1 MHYFEILSTDVHEEP
16 LIKNFNKV
24 LTTQKLQKADLGA
37 HAFKKRS
44 MSAICNVNEDFLQD
58 TKMISED
65 YISKEAIGSSAW
77 KGPLSKKHNKAILA
91 TFVIALTLSIATN
104 KNFYSTS
111 EDTDSSSNS
120 NMFAYS
126 DEHVTDI
133 DDSVPLTQAYGI
145 TSNKDKTRQMENYDD
160 SLPDA
165 DLADSDAQLDK
176 EVSALAKKIDKDQS
190 SDIDTKWV
198 TESVQRGDNIS
209 SLFEDLNIPAATL
222 MAILDTDKSLAKRI
236 NSLKIGENLSFLV
249 DGKGEL
255 LVFIKPISDKEQLR
269 FYKTDKSGNYTV
281 VKERLGSYEMD
292 DDATSQAKL
301 MASKEAP
308 DAKTAATAS
317 ASKTDTA
324 KDTKVAAV
332 KDEPVQEMSAAK
344 RGRLVLVNIG
354 KGESFSTAAN
364 KAGITYTEINKILQ
378 MFKGKIQFSRNIRAG
393 DSMRVLFTESKGKGK
408 ICAVE
413 FTLSRGGKVASY
425 LNTADGKYYD
435 ERGLKPARSA
445 GFARFPFHSRV
456 RVTSPFNPRRLHP
469 VTGRVRPHNG
479 VDFGMP
485 IGSLISAPSDGVVD
499 KAGFSRSAGYFIV
512 LRHSSTV
519 STVYMHLSKLS
530 VRPGQRVKQGATIAR
545 SGNTGIST
553 GPHLHYEVRI
563 GGRAVNPLRVKLDN
577 QRVELNSKSRKAFAA
592 SIKKYKRELYQ
603 QSLMAKR

>member
-1 MHYFEILSTDVHEEP
+1 
-16 LIKNFNKV
+16 
-24 LTTQKLQKADLGA
+24 
-37 HAFKKRS
+37 
-44 MSAICNVNEDFLQD
+44 MSAICNVYEDFLQD

-126 DEHVTDI
+126 DEHVSDI

-176 EVSALAKKIDKDQS
+176 EVSALAKKIDKDQN

-308 DAKTAATAS
+308 DAKTVATAS

-332 KDEPVQEMSAAK
+332 KDEPVQEMSATK

-445 GFARFPFHSRV
+445 VFARFPFHSRV

-485 IGSLISAPSDGVVD
+485 VGSLVSAPSDGVVD

>member
-1 MHYFEILSTDVHEEP
+1 
-16 LIKNFNKV
+16 
-24 LTTQKLQKADLGA
+24 
-37 HAFKKRS
+37 
-44 MSAICNVNEDFLQD
+44 
-58 TKMISED
+58 MISED

-77 KGPLSKKHNKAILA
+77 KGPLSKKHNRAILA

-126 DEHVTDI
+126 DEHVSGI

-176 EVSALAKKIDKDQS
+176 EVSALAKKIDKDQN

-236 NSLKIGENLSFLV
+236 NSIKIGENLSFLV

-301 MASKEAP
+301 IASKEAP

-485 IGSLISAPSDGVVD
+485 VGSLVSAPSDGVVD

-577 QRVELNSKSRKAFAA
+577 QKVELNSKSRKAFAA

>member
-1 MHYFEILSTDVHEEP
+1 
-16 LIKNFNKV
+16 
-24 LTTQKLQKADLGA
+24 
-37 HAFKKRS
+37 
-44 MSAICNVNEDFLQD
+44 MSAICNVYEDFLQD

-126 DEHVTDI
+126 DEHVSDI

-198 TESVQRGDNIS
+198 TESVQRGDNFS
-209 SLFEDLNIPAATL
+209 SLCEDFNMPAATL
-222 MAILDTDKSLAKRI
+222 MTILDTDKSLAKRI

-485 IGSLISAPSDGVVD
+485 VGSLVSAPSDGVVD

>member
-1 MHYFEILSTDVHEEP
+1 
-16 LIKNFNKV
+16 
-24 LTTQKLQKADLGA
+24 
-37 HAFKKRS
+37 
-44 MSAICNVNEDFLQD
+44 MSAKYDVNEDFLQD

-91 TFVIALTLSIATN
+91 TFVLALTLSIATN

-111 EDTDSSSNS
+111 DDTDTGSNS
-120 NMFAYS
+120 NMFAYN
-126 DEHVTDI
+126 DESVAQI

-145 TSNKDKTRQMENYDD
+145 TASKDKNHQMENYDD

-165 DLADSDAQLDK
+165 DLADSDAQLDS
-176 EVSALAKKIDKDQS
+176 EVSALAKKIDKYQS
-190 SDIDTKWV
+190 SDIETKWV

-209 SLFEDLNIPAATL
+209 SLFEDLNIPASTL
-222 MAILDTDKSLAKRI
+222 MAILDTDKTLAKRI

-281 VKERLGSYEMD
+281 VKEKLGSYEMD

-301 MASKEAP
+301 MASKDAP
-308 DAKTAATAS
+308 NANSTVT
-317 ASKTDTA
+317 ASKTDKA
-324 KDTKVAAV
+324 QDNKVAAV

-354 KGESFSTAAN
+354 KGESFSAAAN
-364 KAGITYTEINKILQ
+364 RAGITYAEINKILQ

-393 DSMRVLFTESKGKGK
+393 DSMRVLFTDSKGKGK

-456 RVTSPFNPRRLHP
+456 RVTSPFNPSRLHP

-485 IGSLISAPSDGVVD
+485 VGSLVSAPSDGVVD

-530 VRPGQRVKQGATIAR
+530 VRPGQRVKQGAVIAR

-592 SIKKYKRELYQ
+592 SIQKYKRELYQ
-603 QSLMAKR
+603 KSLMAKR

>member
-1 MHYFEILSTDVHEEP
+1 MF
-16 LIKNFNKV
+16 IKNLNKV

-37 HAFKKRS
+37 HAFKKRAI
-44 MSAICNVNEDFLQD
+44 SAICNINEDFLQD

-77 KGPLSKKHNKAILA
+77 KGPLSKKHNRAILA

-126 DEHVTDI
+126 DEHVSDI

-176 EVSALAKKIDKDQS
+176 EVSALAKKIDKDQN

-236 NSLKIGENLSFLV
+236 NSIKIGENLSFLV

-332 KDEPVQEMSAAK
+332 KDEPVQEMSATK

-485 IGSLISAPSDGVVD
+485 VGSLVSAPSDGVVD

>member
-1 MHYFEILSTDVHEEP
+1 
-16 LIKNFNKV
+16 
-24 LTTQKLQKADLGA
+24 
-37 HAFKKRS
+37 
-44 MSAICNVNEDFLQD
+44 MSAICNINEDFLQD

-126 DEHVTDI
+126 DEHVSDI

-332 KDEPVQEMSAAK
+332 KDEPVREMSAAK

-456 RVTSPFNPRRLHP
+456 LVTSPFNPRRLHP

>member
-1 MHYFEILSTDVHEEP
+1 MSLQLVINAYLY
-16 LIKNFNKV
+16 KNLNKV

-37 HAFKKRS
+37 HAFKKRAI
-44 MSAICNVNEDFLQD
+44 SAICNINEDFLQD

-77 KGPLSKKHNKAILA
+77 KGPLSKKHNRAILA

-126 DEHVTDI
+126 DEHVSDI

-176 EVSALAKKIDKDQS
+176 EVSALAKKIDKDQN

-236 NSLKIGENLSFLV
+236 NSIKIGENLSFLV

-485 IGSLISAPSDGVVD
+485 VGSLVSAPSDGVVD

>member
-1 MHYFEILSTDVHEEP
+1 
-16 LIKNFNKV
+16 
-24 LTTQKLQKADLGA
+24 
-37 HAFKKRS
+37 
-44 MSAICNVNEDFLQD
+44 MSAICNINEDFLQD

-222 MAILDTDKSLAKRI
+222 MTILDTDKSLAKRI

-292 DDATSQAKL
+292 DDATSQKL
-301 MASKEAP
+301 LM
-308 DAKTAATAS
+308 
-317 ASKTDTA
+317 
-324 KDTKVAAV
+324 
-332 KDEPVQEMSAAK
+332 
-344 RGRLVLVNIG
+344 
-354 KGESFSTAAN
+354 
-364 KAGITYTEINKILQ
+364 
-378 MFKGKIQFSRNIRAG
+378 
-393 DSMRVLFTESKGKGK
+393 
-408 ICAVE
+408 
-413 FTLSRGGKVASY
+413 
-425 LNTADGKYYD
+425 
-435 ERGLKPARSA
+435 LK
-445 GFARFPFHSRV
+445 
-456 RVTSPFNPRRLHP
+456 
-469 VTGRVRPHNG
+469 
-479 VDFGMP
+479 
-485 IGSLISAPSDGVVD
+485 
-499 KAGFSRSAGYFIV
+499 
-512 LRHSSTV
+512 
-519 STVYMHLSKLS
+519 
-530 VRPGQRVKQGATIAR
+530 QRQQ
-545 SGNTGIST
+545 
-553 GPHLHYEVRI
+553 PQ
-563 GGRAVNPLRVKLDN
+563 PLR
-577 QRVELNSKSRKAFAA
+577 QT
-592 SIKKYKRELYQ
+592 Q
-603 QSLMAKR
+603 QKTLR

>member
-1 MHYFEILSTDVHEEP
+1 M
-16 LIKNFNKV
+16 
-24 LTTQKLQKADLGA
+24 
-37 HAFKKRS
+37 
-44 MSAICNVNEDFLQD
+44 
-58 TKMISED
+58 
-65 YISKEAIGSSAW
+65 
-77 KGPLSKKHNKAILA
+77 A

-126 DEHVTDI
+126 DEHVSDI

-308 DAKTAATAS
+308 DAKTTATAS
-317 ASKTDTA
+317 DSKTDTA

-485 IGSLISAPSDGVVD
+485 VGSLISAPSDGVVD

>member
-1 MHYFEILSTDVHEEP
+1 
-16 LIKNFNKV
+16 
-24 LTTQKLQKADLGA
+24 
-37 HAFKKRS
+37 
-44 MSAICNVNEDFLQD
+44 MSAICNVYEDFLQD

-126 DEHVTDI
+126 DEHVSDI

-176 EVSALAKKIDKDQS
+176 EVSALAKKIDKDQN

-198 TESVQRGDNIS
+198 TESVQLGDNIS

-445 GFARFPFHSRV
+445 GFARLPFHSRV

-485 IGSLISAPSDGVVD
+485 VGSLVSAPSDGVVD

>member
-1 MHYFEILSTDVHEEP
+1 
-16 LIKNFNKV
+16 
-24 LTTQKLQKADLGA
+24 
-37 HAFKKRS
+37 
-44 MSAICNVNEDFLQD
+44 MSAKFDVNEDFLQD

-91 TFVIALTLSIATN
+91 TFVLALTLSVATN
-104 KNFYSTS
+104 KNFYSS
-111 EDTDSSSNS
+111 GDSSDTVPDSD
-120 NMFAYS
+120 MFAYH

-133 DDSVPLTQAYGI
+133 DESVPLTQAYGI
-145 TSNKDKTRQMENYDD
+145 TSSKDKNHQMENYDD

-165 DLADSDAQLDK
+165 DLADSDAQIDS

-190 SDIDTKWV
+190 SNVDAKWV

-222 MAILDTDKSLAKRI
+222 MTILDTDKSLAKRI

-281 VKERLGSYEMD
+281 VKEKLGSYEMD
-292 DDATSQAKL
+292 DDATSQAKIL
-301 MASKEAP
+301 ASKDAP
-308 DAKTAATAS
+308 NSSVVAS
-317 ASKTDTA
+317 ASKTDNA
-324 KDTKVAAV
+324 KDNKVAAV
-332 KDEPVQEMSAAK
+332 KDDPVQEMSAAK
-344 RGRLVLVNIG
+344 RGRLVLVNIA

-364 KAGITYTEINKILQ
+364 KAGITYAEINKILQ

-393 DSMRVLFTESKGKGK
+393 DSMRVLFTESKGKGR

-413 FTLSRGGKVASY
+413 FTLSRGGKVSSF

-435 ERGLKPARSA
+435 ERGLKASRSS

-456 RVTSPFNPRRLHP
+456 RVTSQFNPSRRHP

-485 IGSLISAPSDGVVD
+485 VGSLISAPSDGIVD
-499 KAGFSRSAGYFIV
+499 KAGFSRTAGYFIV

-530 VRPGQRVKQGATIAR
+530 VRPGQRVKQGAVIAR

-577 QRVELNSKSRKAFAA
+577 QRVEINSKSRRAFAA

-603 QSLMAKR
+603 NSLMAKR

>member
-1 MHYFEILSTDVHEEP
+1 M
-16 LIKNFNKV
+16 LIYKEFKQSLNYA
-24 LTTQKLQKADLGA
+24 KLQKADLGA
-37 HAFKKRS
+37 HAFKKRAI
-44 MSAICNVNEDFLQD
+44 SAICNINEDFLQD

-77 KGPLSKKHNKAILA
+77 KGPLSKKHNRAILA

-126 DEHVTDI
+126 DEHVSDI

-176 EVSALAKKIDKDQS
+176 EVSALAKKIDKDQN

-236 NSLKIGENLSFLV
+236 NSIKIGENLSFLV

-332 KDEPVQEMSAAK
+332 KDEPVQEMSATK

-485 IGSLISAPSDGVVD
+485 VGSLVSAPSDGVVD

>member
-1 MHYFEILSTDVHEEP
+1 
-16 LIKNFNKV
+16 
-24 LTTQKLQKADLGA
+24 
-37 HAFKKRS
+37 
-44 MSAICNVNEDFLQD
+44 MSAICNVYEDFLQD

-77 KGPLSKKHNKAILA
+77 KGPLSKKHNKAILT

-126 DEHVTDI
+126 DEHVSDI

-308 DAKTAATAS
+308 DAKTVATAS

-332 KDEPVQEMSAAK
+332 KDEPVQEMSATK

-485 IGSLISAPSDGVVD
+485 VGSLVSAPSDGVVD

>member
-1 MHYFEILSTDVHEEP
+1 
-16 LIKNFNKV
+16 
-24 LTTQKLQKADLGA
+24 
-37 HAFKKRS
+37 
-44 MSAICNVNEDFLQD
+44 MSAICNVYEDFLQD

-126 DEHVTDI
+126 DEHVSDI

-176 EVSALAKKIDKDQS
+176 EVSALAKKIDKDQN

-222 MAILDTDKSLAKRI
+222 MEILDTDKSLAKRI

-308 DAKTAATAS
+308 DAKTVATAS

-332 KDEPVQEMSAAK
+332 KDEPVQEMSATK

-485 IGSLISAPSDGVVD
+485 VGSLVSAPSDGVVD

>member
-1 MHYFEILSTDVHEEP
+1 
-16 LIKNFNKV
+16 
-24 LTTQKLQKADLGA
+24 
-37 HAFKKRS
+37 
-44 MSAICNVNEDFLQD
+44 MSAKFDVNEDFLQD

-91 TFVIALTLSIATN
+91 TFVLALTLSVATN
-104 KNFYSTS
+104 KNFYSS
-111 EDTDSSSNS
+111 GDSSDTVPDSD
-120 NMFAYS
+120 MFAYH

-133 DDSVPLTQAYGI
+133 DESVPLTQAYGI
-145 TSNKDKTRQMENYDD
+145 TSSKDKNHQMENYDD

-165 DLADSDAQLDK
+165 DLADSDAQIDS

-190 SDIDTKWV
+190 SNVDAKWV

-222 MAILDTDKSLAKRI
+222 MTILDTDKSLAKRI

-281 VKERLGSYEMD
+281 VKEKLGSYEMD
-292 DDATSQAKL
+292 DDATSQAKIL
-301 MASKEAP
+301 ASKDAP
-308 DAKTAATAS
+308 NSSVVAS
-317 ASKTDTA
+317 ASKTDNA
-324 KDTKVAAV
+324 KDNKVAAA

-344 RGRLVLVNIG
+344 RGRLVLVNIA

-364 KAGITYTEINKILQ
+364 KAGITYAEINKILQ

-393 DSMRVLFTESKGKGK
+393 DSMRVLFTESKGKGR

-413 FTLSRGGKVASY
+413 FTLSRGGKVSSF

-435 ERGLKPARSA
+435 ERGLKASRSS

-456 RVTSPFNPRRLHP
+456 RVTSQFNPSRRHP

-485 IGSLISAPSDGVVD
+485 VGSLISAPSDGIVD
-499 KAGFSRSAGYFIV
+499 KAGFSRTAGYFIV

-530 VRPGQRVKQGATIAR
+530 VRPGQRVKQGAVIAR

-577 QRVELNSKSRKAFAA
+577 QRVEINSKSRRAFAA

-603 QSLMAKR
+603 NSLMAKR

>member
-1 MHYFEILSTDVHEEP
+1 
-16 LIKNFNKV
+16 
-24 LTTQKLQKADLGA
+24 
-37 HAFKKRS
+37 
-44 MSAICNVNEDFLQD
+44 MSAKYDVNEDFLQD
-58 TKMISED
+58 NKMISED

-91 TFVIALTLSIATN
+91 TFVLALTLSIATN

-111 EDTDSSSNS
+111 DDQDNSANS
-120 NMFAYS
+120 NMFAYN
-126 DEHVTDI
+126 DESVAQI

-145 TSNKDKTRQMENYDD
+145 TSNKDKNQQMENYDD

-165 DLADSDAQLDK
+165 DLADSDAQLDS

-190 SDIDTKWV
+190 SDIETKWV

-209 SLFEDLNIPAATL
+209 SLFEDLNIPASTL
-222 MAILDTDKSLAKRI
+222 MAILDTDKTLAKRI

-281 VKERLGSYEMD
+281 VKEKLGSYEMD

-301 MASKEAP
+301 LASKDAP
-308 DAKTAATAS
+308 NATTAS
-317 ASKTDTA
+317 ASKTDKA
-324 KDTKVAAV
+324 QDNKVAAV

-354 KGESFSTAAN
+354 KGESFSAAAN
-364 KAGITYTEINKILQ
+364 RAGITYAEINKILQ

-393 DSMRVLFTESKGKGK
+393 DSMRVLFTDSKGKGK

-445 GFARFPFHSRV
+445 GFTRFPFHSRV
-456 RVTSPFNPRRLHP
+456 RVTSPFNPSRLHP

-485 IGSLISAPSDGVVD
+485 VGSLVSAPSDGVVD

-530 VRPGQRVKQGATIAR
+530 VRPGQRVKQGAVIAR

>member
-1 MHYFEILSTDVHEEP
+1 
-16 LIKNFNKV
+16 
-24 LTTQKLQKADLGA
+24 
-37 HAFKKRS
+37 
-44 MSAICNVNEDFLQD
+44 
-58 TKMISED
+58 MISED

-126 DEHVTDI
+126 DEHVSDI

-222 MAILDTDKSLAKRI
+222 MTILDTDKSLAKRI

-317 ASKTDTA
+317 ASKTDTE

-469 VTGRVRPHNG
+469 VTGRVR
-479 VDFGMP
+479 
-485 IGSLISAPSDGVVD
+485 
-499 KAGFSRSAGYFIV
+499 R
-512 LRHSSTV
+512 
-519 STVYMHLSKLS
+519 
-530 VRPGQRVKQGATIAR
+530 
-545 SGNTGIST
+545 
-553 GPHLHYEVRI
+553 
-563 GGRAVNPLRVKLDN
+563 
-577 QRVELNSKSRKAFAA
+577 
-592 SIKKYKRELYQ
+592 
-603 QSLMAKR
+603 

>member
-1 MHYFEILSTDVHEEP
+1 
-16 LIKNFNKV
+16 
-24 LTTQKLQKADLGA
+24 
-37 HAFKKRS
+37 
-44 MSAICNVNEDFLQD
+44 MSAKFDVNEDFLLD

-91 TFVIALTLSIATN
+91 TFVLALTLSVATN

-111 EDTDSSSNS
+111 DSSDTASDS
-120 NMFAYS
+120 NMFAYH

-133 DDSVPLTQAYGI
+133 DESVPLAQAYGI
-145 TSNKDKTRQMENYDD
+145 TSSKDKNHQMENYDD

-165 DLADSDAQLDK
+165 DLADSDAQIDN

-190 SDIDTKWV
+190 SNVDAKWV

-222 MAILDTDKSLAKRI
+222 MTILDTDKSLAKRI

-281 VKERLGSYEMD
+281 VKEKLGSYEMD
-292 DDATSQAKL
+292 DDATSQAKIL
-301 MASKEAP
+301 ASKDAP
-308 DAKTAATAS
+308 NSSVTAS
-317 ASKTDTA
+317 ASKTDNA
-324 KDTKVAAV
+324 KDNKVAAV

-344 RGRLVLVNIG
+344 RGRLVLVNIA

-364 KAGITYTEINKILQ
+364 KAGITYAEINKILQ

-393 DSMRVLFTESKGKGK
+393 DSMRVLFTDAKGKGR

-413 FTLSRGGKVASY
+413 FTLSRGGKISSF

-435 ERGLKPARSA
+435 ERGLKASRSS

-456 RVTSPFNPRRLHP
+456 RVTSQFNPSRRHP

-485 IGSLISAPSDGVVD
+485 VGSLVSAPSDGVVD
-499 KAGFSRSAGYFIV
+499 KAGFSRTAGYFIV

-530 VRPGQRVKQGATIAR
+530 VRPGQRVKQGAVIAR

-577 QRVELNSKSRKAFAA
+577 QRVEINSKSRRAFAA

-603 QSLMAKR
+603 NSLMAKR

>member
-1 MHYFEILSTDVHEEP
+1 
-16 LIKNFNKV
+16 
-24 LTTQKLQKADLGA
+24 
-37 HAFKKRS
+37 
-44 MSAICNVNEDFLQD
+44 
-58 TKMISED
+58 MISED

-77 KGPLSKKHNKAILA
+77 KGPLSKKHNRAILA

-126 DEHVTDI
+126 DSDEHVSDI

-176 EVSALAKKIDKDQS
+176 EVSALAKKIDKDQN

-236 NSLKIGENLSFLV
+236 NSIKIGENLSFLV

-301 MASKEAP
+301 IASKEAP

-485 IGSLISAPSDGVVD
+485 VGSLVSAPSDGVVD

-577 QRVELNSKSRKAFAA
+577 QKVELNSKSRKAFAA

>member
-1 MHYFEILSTDVHEEP
+1 
-16 LIKNFNKV
+16 
-24 LTTQKLQKADLGA
+24 
-37 HAFKKRS
+37 
-44 MSAICNVNEDFLQD
+44 MSAKYDVNEDFLQD
-58 TKMISED
+58 NKMISED

-91 TFVIALTLSIATN
+91 TFVLALTLSIATN

-111 EDTDSSSNS
+111 DDQDNSANS
-120 NMFAYS
+120 NMFAYN
-126 DEHVTDI
+126 DESVAQI

-145 TSNKDKTRQMENYDD
+145 TSNKDKNQQMENYYY

-165 DLADSDAQLDK
+165 DLADSDAQLDS

-190 SDIDTKWV
+190 SDIETKWV

-209 SLFEDLNIPAATL
+209 SLFEDLNIPASTL
-222 MAILDTDKSLAKRI
+222 MAILDTDKTLAKRI

-281 VKERLGSYEMD
+281 VKEKLGSYEMD

-301 MASKEAP
+301 LASKDAP
-308 DAKTAATAS
+308 NATTAS
-317 ASKTDTA
+317 ASKTDKTQ
-324 KDTKVAAV
+324 DNKVAAV

-354 KGESFSTAAN
+354 KGESFSAAAN
-364 KAGITYTEINKILQ
+364 RAGITYAEINKIFQ

-393 DSMRVLFTESKGKGK
+393 DSMRVLFTDSKGKGK

-445 GFARFPFHSRV
+445 GFTRFPFHSRV
-456 RVTSPFNPRRLHP
+456 RVTSPFNPSRLHP

-485 IGSLISAPSDGVVD
+485 VGSLVSAPSDGVVD

-530 VRPGQRVKQGATIAR
+530 VRPGQRVKQGAVIAR

>member
-1 MHYFEILSTDVHEEP
+1 M

-91 TFVIALTLSIATN
+91 TFVLALTLSIATN

-281 VKERLGSYEMD
+281 VKEKLGSYEMD

-485 IGSLISAPSDGVVD
+485 VGSLISAPSDGVVD

>member
-1 MHYFEILSTDVHEEP
+1 
-16 LIKNFNKV
+16 
-24 LTTQKLQKADLGA
+24 
-37 HAFKKRS
+37 
-44 MSAICNVNEDFLQD
+44 MSAICNVYEDFLQD

-120 NMFAYS
+120 NMLAYS
-126 DEHVTDI
+126 DEHVSDI

-485 IGSLISAPSDGVVD
+485 VGSLISAPSDGVVD

-577 QRVELNSKSRKAFAA
+577 QRVELNSKSRKAFAT

>member
-1 MHYFEILSTDVHEEP
+1 MKTFYKIQNDIRRLH
-16 LIKNFNKV
+16 
-24 LTTQKLQKADLGA
+24 
-37 HAFKKRS
+37 FKRGHWFFS
-44 MSAICNVNEDFLQD
+44 VEGTSF
-58 TKMISED
+58 
-65 YISKEAIGSSAW
+65 
-77 KGPLSKKHNKAILA
+77 KKHNKAILA

-120 NMFAYS
+120 NMFAYG
-126 DEHVTDI
+126 DEHVSDI

-485 IGSLISAPSDGVVD
+485 VGSLVSAPSDGVVD

-577 QRVELNSKSRKAFAA
+577 QKVELNSKSRKAFAA

>member
-1 MHYFEILSTDVHEEP
+1 
-16 LIKNFNKV
+16 
-24 LTTQKLQKADLGA
+24 
-37 HAFKKRS
+37 

-91 TFVIALTLSIATN
+91 TFVLALTLSIATN

-281 VKERLGSYEMD
+281 VKEKLGSYEMD

-317 ASKTDTA
+317 DSKTDTA

-485 IGSLISAPSDGVVD
+485 VGSLISAPSDGVVD

>member
-1 MHYFEILSTDVHEEP
+1 
-16 LIKNFNKV
+16 
-24 LTTQKLQKADLGA
+24 
-37 HAFKKRS
+37 
-44 MSAICNVNEDFLQD
+44 MSAICNVYEDFLQD

-120 NMFAYS
+120 NMLAYS
-126 DEHVTDI
+126 DEHVSDI

-435 ERGLKPARSA
+435 ERSLKPARSA

-485 IGSLISAPSDGVVD
+485 VGSLISAPSDGVVD

-577 QRVELNSKSRKAFAA
+577 QRVELNSKSRKAFAT

>member
-1 MHYFEILSTDVHEEP
+1 
-16 LIKNFNKV
+16 
-24 LTTQKLQKADLGA
+24 
-37 HAFKKRS
+37 
-44 MSAICNVNEDFLQD
+44 MSAICNVYEDFLQD

-77 KGPLSKKHNKAILA
+77 KGPLSKKHNKAILV

-126 DEHVTDI
+126 DEHVSDI

-176 EVSALAKKIDKDQS
+176 EVSALAKKIDKDQN

-308 DAKTAATAS
+308 DAKTVATAS

-332 KDEPVQEMSAAK
+332 KDEPVQEMSATK

-485 IGSLISAPSDGVVD
+485 VGSLVSAPSDGVVD

>member
-1 MHYFEILSTDVHEEP
+1 
-16 LIKNFNKV
+16 
-24 LTTQKLQKADLGA
+24 
-37 HAFKKRS
+37 
-44 MSAICNVNEDFLQD
+44 MSAKYDVNEDFLQD
-58 TKMISED
+58 NKMISED

-91 TFVIALTLSIATN
+91 TFVLALTLSIATN

-111 EDTDSSSNS
+111 DDQDNSANS
-120 NMFAYS
+120 NMFAYN
-126 DEHVTDI
+126 DESVAQI

-145 TSNKDKTRQMENYDD
+145 TSNKDKNQQMENYDD

-165 DLADSDAQLDK
+165 DLADSDAQLDS

-190 SDIDTKWV
+190 SDIETKWV

-209 SLFEDLNIPAATL
+209 SLFEDLNIPASTL
-222 MAILDTDKSLAKRI
+222 MAILDTDKTLAKRI

-281 VKERLGSYEMD
+281 VKEKLGSYEMD

-301 MASKEAP
+301 LASKDAP
-308 DAKTAATAS
+308 NATTAS
-317 ASKTDTA
+317 ASKTDKTQ
-324 KDTKVAAV
+324 DNKVAAV

-354 KGESFSTAAN
+354 KGESFSAAAN
-364 KAGITYTEINKILQ
+364 RAGITYAEINKIFQ

-393 DSMRVLFTESKGKGK
+393 DSMRVLFTDSKGKGK

-445 GFARFPFHSRV
+445 GFTRFPFHSRV
-456 RVTSPFNPRRLHP
+456 RVTSPFNPSRLHP

-485 IGSLISAPSDGVVD
+485 VGSLVSAPSDGVVD

-530 VRPGQRVKQGATIAR
+530 VRPGQRVKQGAVIAR

>member
-1 MHYFEILSTDVHEEP
+1 
-16 LIKNFNKV
+16 
-24 LTTQKLQKADLGA
+24 
-37 HAFKKRS
+37 
-44 MSAICNVNEDFLQD
+44 MSAKFDVNEDFLLD

-91 TFVIALTLSIATN
+91 TFVLALTLSVATN
-104 KNFYSTS
+104 KNFYSS
-111 EDTDSSSNS
+111 GDSSDTASDS
-120 NMFAYS
+120 NMFAYH

-133 DDSVPLTQAYGI
+133 DESVPLAQAYGI
-145 TSNKDKTRQMENYDD
+145 TSSKDKNHQMENYDD

-165 DLADSDAQLDK
+165 DLADSDAQIDN

-190 SDIDTKWV
+190 SNVDAKWV

-222 MAILDTDKSLAKRI
+222 MTILDTDKSLAKRI

-281 VKERLGSYEMD
+281 VKEKLGSYEMD
-292 DDATSQAKL
+292 DDATSQAKIL
-301 MASKEAP
+301 ASKDAP
-308 DAKTAATAS
+308 NSSVTAS
-317 ASKTDTA
+317 ASKTDNA
-324 KDTKVAAV
+324 KDNKVAAV

-344 RGRLVLVNIG
+344 RGRLVLVNIA

-364 KAGITYTEINKILQ
+364 KAGITYAEINKILQ

-393 DSMRVLFTESKGKGK
+393 DSMRVLFTDAKGKGR

-413 FTLSRGGKVASY
+413 FTLSRGGKISSF

-435 ERGLKPARSA
+435 ERGLKASRSS

-456 RVTSPFNPRRLHP
+456 RVTSQFNPSRRHP

-485 IGSLISAPSDGVVD
+485 VGSLVSAPSDGVVD
-499 KAGFSRSAGYFIV
+499 KAGFSRTAGYFIV

-530 VRPGQRVKQGATIAR
+530 VRPGQRVKQGAVIAR

-577 QRVELNSKSRKAFAA
+577 QRVEINSKSRRAFAA

-603 QSLMAKR
+603 NSLMAKR

>member
-1 MHYFEILSTDVHEEP
+1 
-16 LIKNFNKV
+16 
-24 LTTQKLQKADLGA
+24 
-37 HAFKKRS
+37 
-44 MSAICNVNEDFLQD
+44 MSAICNVYEDFLQD

-77 KGPLSKKHNKAILA
+77 KGPLSKKHNKAILT

-126 DEHVTDI
+126 DEHVSDI

-176 EVSALAKKIDKDQS
+176 EVSALAKKIDKDQN

-308 DAKTAATAS
+308 DAKTVATAS

-332 KDEPVQEMSAAK
+332 KDEPVQEMSATK

-485 IGSLISAPSDGVVD
+485 VGSLISAPSDGVVD

>member
-1 MHYFEILSTDVHEEP
+1 
-16 LIKNFNKV
+16 
-24 LTTQKLQKADLGA
+24 
-37 HAFKKRS
+37 
-44 MSAICNVNEDFLQD
+44 MSAKYDVNEDFLQD
-58 TKMISED
+58 NKMISED

-91 TFVIALTLSIATN
+91 TFVLALTLSIATN

-111 EDTDSSSNS
+111 DDQDNSANS
-120 NMFAYS
+120 NMFAYN
-126 DEHVTDI
+126 DESVAQI

-145 TSNKDKTRQMENYDD
+145 TSNKDKNQQMENYDD

-165 DLADSDAQLDK
+165 DLADSDAQLDS

-190 SDIDTKWV
+190 SDIETKLV

-209 SLFEDLNIPAATL
+209 SLFEDLNIPASTL
-222 MAILDTDKSLAKRI
+222 MAILDTDKTLAKRI

-281 VKERLGSYEMD
+281 VKEKLGSYEMD

-301 MASKEAP
+301 LASKDAP
-308 DAKTAATAS
+308 NATTAS
-317 ASKTDTA
+317 ASKTDKTQ
-324 KDTKVAAV
+324 DNKVAAV

-354 KGESFSTAAN
+354 KGESFSAAAN
-364 KAGITYTEINKILQ
+364 RAGITYAEINKIFQ

-393 DSMRVLFTESKGKGK
+393 DSMRVLFTDSKGKGK

-445 GFARFPFHSRV
+445 GFTRFPFHSRV
-456 RVTSPFNPRRLHP
+456 RVTSPFNPSRLHP

-485 IGSLISAPSDGVVD
+485 VGSLVSAPSDGVVD

-530 VRPGQRVKQGATIAR
+530 VRPGQRVKQGAVIAR